1 MSGSNAP
8 SPWSSL
14 LQVYTHFK
22 KNKTCFSFKWICSQ
36 KTKRRSHEGNCV
48 NNTCSQH
55 PALGLDPEGLL
66 SEKHLSQHCVGSF
79 ALQISS
85 HKECICS
92 LSEPLLKEQHFGQDW
107 KGRGVP
113 RSSICLWFPA
123 TLLQP
128 IATCSTEAWQS
139 FGVHTNHTVLLE
151 LKNATPVPFPCSTE
165 ALDKGGMEPQACPV
179 IRCAASPCTLCAVLT
194 ATAWKGHRTIKE
206 CPKKGYKGVVWR
218 GRCAGSSWGPLFCS
232 TQRRGGWG
240 EAPWQPYCSLIAAY
254 SALWR
259 IYSSS
264 WQPYSSSQGATIALS
279 LCTTSASLPFVLT
292 VPRCEGQQALSC
304 MSTLPHETSEVL

>member
-1 MSGSNAP
+1 MQHRGLAELWCAYKPYRVVRAEKCNSSAF
-8 SPWSSL
+8 SLFYWSIII
-14 LQVYTHFK
+14 K
-22 KNKTCFSFKWICSQ
+22 
-36 KTKRRSHEGNCV
+36 
-48 NNTCSQH
+48 
-55 PALGLDPEGLL
+55 
-66 SEKHLSQHCVGSF
+66 
-79 ALQISS
+79 
-85 HKECICS
+85 
-92 LSEPLLKEQHFGQDW
+92 
-107 KGRGVP
+107 
-113 RSSICLWFPA
+113 
-123 TLLQP
+123 
-128 IATCSTEAWQS
+128 
-139 FGVHTNHTVLLE
+139 
-151 LKNATPVPFPCSTE
+151 
-165 ALDKGGMEPQACPV
+165 DKGGMEPQACPV
-179 IRCAASPCTLCAVLT
+179 IRCAASPCTLCAVLS

-218 GRCAGSSWGPLFCS
+218 GRWAGSSWGPLFCS